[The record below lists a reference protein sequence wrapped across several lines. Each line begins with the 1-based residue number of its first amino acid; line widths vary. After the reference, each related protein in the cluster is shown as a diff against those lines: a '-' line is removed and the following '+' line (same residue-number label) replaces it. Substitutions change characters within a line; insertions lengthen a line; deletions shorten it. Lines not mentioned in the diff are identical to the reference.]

1 MTRTLPQRLIAL
13 VCLVAFGLGQTVFA
27 SMAVRC
33 RDASGQTRIELG
45 CAKTVSGACVS
56 SCDGSAL
63 DNAVSSAPPVGD
75 HELAAPTA
83 PCQDEP
89 LTQSLPV
96 LKSTSTVSSVVFTD
110 AFLVAVLTFVMDW
123 DAGEPVQSL
132 ARATDRDRP
141 PDEIARLRTVILIV

>member
-63 DNAVSSAPPVGD
+63 DNADSIASPDGD
-75 HELAAPTA
+75 HEPAVPMA

-89 LTQSLPV
+89 LTQSFPV
-96 LKSTSTVSSVVFTD
+96 LKSTSSATSVVFTE
-110 AFLVAVLTFVMDW
+110 AFFVAVLTLVMDW
-123 DAGEPVQSL
+123 DAREPVESR